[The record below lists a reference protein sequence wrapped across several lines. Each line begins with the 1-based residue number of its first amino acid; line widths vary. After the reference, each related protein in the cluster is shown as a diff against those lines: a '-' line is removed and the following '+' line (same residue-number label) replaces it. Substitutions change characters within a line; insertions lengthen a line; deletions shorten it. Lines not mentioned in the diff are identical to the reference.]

1 MAKYIYI
8 YARSLVDFFSPPPSF
23 IVYHAGLS
31 PYLKFGCVS
40 ARYFAHRLNQIYS
53 RSNGKHTKPP
63 VSLMGQ
69 LLWREFFYT
78 CSVGMENFDKVADL
92 IDWIEK
98 Q

>member
-1 MAKYIYI
+1 MH
-8 YARSLVDFFSPPPSF
+8 SLVDLLSPF
-23 IVYHAGLS
+23 VIFHHAGLS
-31 PYLKFGCVS
+31 PYLKFGCIS

-78 CSVGMENFDKVADL
+78 CSVGMKNFEKVQLSSPSAGL
-92 IDWIEK
+92 
-98 Q
+98 